1 VIPRDFITEWR
12 AHAPWVAD
20 VQVEQDLV
28 ICRALVELFSRPL
41 VASALAFRGGTS
53 LYKLHLLPAA
63 RYSEDIDLVQIE
75 AGAIG
80 PVLKEVR
87 AALDAWLGEPS
98 WKQSEGRVTLNYR
111 FRSEDV
117 PPLAMRLKV
126 EINTREHF
134 TVMGHRTVR
143 FEVASRWFTG
153 RADVP
158 SFALEE
164 LLGTKLRALYQRKKG
179 RDLFDLARALE
190 QAAVDRDGVVTCFSR
205 YMEAQGERVSRA
217 MFEQNLAEKRSDPI
231 FTGDI
236 APLLAAGTGWDLE
249 RAFGSVLRELVA
261 LLPGAP
267 WRGGKAKGHGRS
279 R

>member
-1 VIPRDFITEWR
+1 MIPRDYITEWR

-28 ICRALVELFSRPL
+28 ISRALVELFSRPL
-41 VASALAFRGGTS
+41 VASALAFCCGTA
-53 LYKLHLLPAA
+53 LYKLHLRPAA

-75 AGAIG
+75 AGPIG

-87 AALDAWLGEPS
+87 AALDSWLGEPS
-98 WKQSEGRVTLNYR
+98 WKQSEGRVTLSYR

-126 EINTREHF
+126 EINSREHF
-134 TVMGHRTVR
+134 TVMGHRAVP
-143 FEVASRWFTG
+143 FEVASRWFAG
-153 RADVP
+153 RTDVP
-158 SFALEE
+158 TFALDE

-179 RDLFDLARALE
+179 RDL
-190 QAAVDRDGVVTCFSR
+190 
-205 YMEAQGERVSRA
+205 
-217 MFEQNLAEKRSDPI
+217 
-231 FTGDI
+231 
-236 APLLAAGTGWDLE
+236 LAAGIAWDID
-249 RAFGSVLRELVA
+249 RAFESVLREIIA

-267 WRGGKAKGHGRS
+267 WRGGKAKGPGRS